1 MPIPS
6 IRYSQLKHLHF
17 VDFDNHEMGTLED
30 LVLEESTF
38 SPSFLILGSS
48 FFEEFMEEIGERDN
62 IDEIAPIECI
72 DRIEGDYVILSCRL
86 DDLDTTNKK
95 GETGKRGYLLSELMQ
110 YTVKLDNEEDIGQFY
125 DYLIDEKSCRFII
138 SLTTITERLY
148 QKGYGQKFNL
158 MVSPQYLKINEEKIE
173 MTISSDDIEQRII
186 DTIEMRQR
194 GRDLIDW
201 G

>member
-1 MPIPS
+1 
-6 IRYSQLKHLHF
+6 
-17 VDFDNHEMGTLED
+17 LED

-38 SPSFLILGSS
+38 RPIFLILGSS

-62 IDEIAPIECI
+62 IDEIAPIDCI
-72 DRIEGDYVILSCRL
+72 DRIEGDYVILSCKL

-95 GETGKRGYLLSELMQ
+95 GETGKSGHLLAELMQ
-110 YTVKLDNEEDIGQFY
+110 YTVNLSNEDEIGQFY

-148 QKGYGQKFNL
+148 QKGYSQKFNL
-158 MVSPQYLKINEEKIE
+158 MISPKYLKINDKMIE
-173 MTISSDDIEQRII
+173 LMISSDDIEQRII
-186 DTIEMRQR
+186 DSIEMRQR

-201 G
+201 D